1 MKMTLITA
9 DQLNE
14 KFFRGQESYQSIQS
28 MARQK
33 KIPSISI
40 GKKRFFCLEIMNEFF
55 EKKFNESLAIAI
67 EEPVFETAGI
77 RRID

>member
-1 MKMTLITA
+1 MILITA
-9 DQLNE
+9 NQLNE
-14 KFFRGQESYQSIQS
+14 KFFLGQESYQSIQA

-40 GKKRFFCLEIMNEFF
+40 GKRRYFCLEIMNEFF
-55 EKKFNESLAIAI
+55 EKKFNESLDIANADTAL
-67 EEPVFETAGI
+67 ETAGI

>member
-1 MKMTLITA
+1 MTLITA

-40 GKKRFFCLEIMNEFF
+40 GKRRFFCLEIMNEFF